1 MVKGL
6 IECIKRISPEIEII
20 LAVNADYKEKFD
32 EDYRKGICQLCVD
45 NSNVFPVFFP
55 TFTSLSKM
63 WNMIVLNASN
73 EFVLLMN
80 DDLIV
85 ENKSFIETVNEEV
98 EKRKNR
104 KIQDQ
109 IFKINDSFSYFVCSK
124 AFLDDIGYFD
134 ERLLAFGEEDG
145 DLVWRYIEKYG
156 DEIQSILIEGVSNM
170 GEGYLIANPNMK
182 TENVKNYRLVPQ
194 FNRDFIDTKY
204 KKSFRGIKGMF
215 ESKRKRIKAD
225 EKQYPYESF
234 KRNFYKDL

>member
-1 MVKGL
+1 MITVGITTFKRRFEMVKGL

-134 ERLLAFGEEDG
+134 ERLLAFGEE
-145 DLVWRYIEKYG
+145 Y
-156 DEIQSILIEGVSNM
+156 
-170 GEGYLIANPNMK
+170 
-182 TENVKNYRLVPQ
+182 
-194 FNRDFIDTKY
+194 
-204 KKSFRGIKGMF
+204 
-215 ESKRKRIKAD
+215 
-225 EKQYPYESF
+225 
-234 KRNFYKDL
+234 